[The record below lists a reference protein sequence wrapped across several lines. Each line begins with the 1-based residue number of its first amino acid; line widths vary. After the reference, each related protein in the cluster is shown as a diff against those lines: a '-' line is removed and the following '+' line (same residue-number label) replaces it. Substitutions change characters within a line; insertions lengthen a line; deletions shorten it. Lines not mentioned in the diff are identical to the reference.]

1 MKEQIFKLENQLSQP
16 SASAASHFHYH
27 DNRTIVLIQGGVPM
41 DLNELTEP
49 IQLMWFNRH
58 NPGKKFTPVLLGK
71 QSPKKDMATGEFLI
85 DLMGSPSE
93 KEPSIKGIFPRHLS
107 MPTKRQRCW

>member
-1 MKEQIFKLENQLSQP
+1 
-16 SASAASHFHYH
+16 
-27 DNRTIVLIQGGVPM
+27 M

-49 IQLMWFNRH
+49 IQLMWFNRYH

-71 QSPKKDMATGEFLI
+71 QNPQKDPTTGEFLI
-85 DLMGSPSE
+85 DLMGSPGE